1 MQWRLENAPA
11 VAAVLRSPRREDM
24 KLSSASHYRRRPTT
38 QAVPAQAATVQPASI
53 A

>member
-24 KLSSASHYRRRPTT
+24 KLSSASHYRRRPMTH
-38 QAVPAQAATVQPASI
+38 AVAVHAASVQPARI